1 MSNESFFNLDAE
13 AKLSF
18 LLLASEESSR
28 NSFYLEKD
36 IWIVWTLKQL
46 FNAPFGGNLV
56 FKGGTSLSKAYDIID
71 RFSEDI
77 DITYDIRTIA
87 SDLTAESEIPQT
99 NSQAKKWTKEI
110 RSRLAIWVENEV
122 KPMLENALRR
132 YMLEAVISVDDHVL
146 SLEYNPL
153 TEATSDY
160 VEPIVLL
167 EFGARST
174 GEPTNDLTVSCD
186 ADLPRANLML
196 PEAQVRVMT
205 AERTFWEKASA
216 IHTICVGGRI
226 HGRGHFARHWY
237 DLMRLD
243 KAGISDQAL
252 ADRTLALKVAEH
264 QSVFFRE
271 KDGEGNWIN
280 FREAVQGS
288 LMLVPKGEKRN
299 IVQNDYDD
307 MVEVGMLYSDV
318 PSFDELMDRLSDIER
333 RANSV

>member
-1 MSNESFFNLDAE
+1 MSNESFINLDAE

-18 LLLASEESSR
+18 LSRAAIESAQSA
-28 NSFYLEKD
+28 FYLEKD
-36 IWIVWTLKQL
+36 IWIVWTLQQL
-46 FNAPFGGNLV
+46 FNAPFGGNIV

-87 SDLTAESEIPQT
+87 SDLTAESVIPET
-99 NSQAKKWTKEI
+99 NSQARKWTKEI
-110 RSRLAIWVENEV
+110 RGRLAIWVENEV

-132 YMLEAVISVDDHVL
+132 DMLEAVVSVDDHVL
-146 SLEYNPL
+146 SLKYNPL
-153 TEATSDY
+153 TETSSKY
-160 VEPIVLL
+160 IQPFVLL

-186 ADLPRANLML
+186 AAISGASLIL
-196 PEAQVRVMT
+196 PEANVRAMT

-226 HGRGHFARHWY
+226 RGRGTFARHWY

-271 KDGEGNWIN
+271 KDGAGNWIN

-288 LMLVPKGEKRN
+288 LMLVPQGEKRT

-307 MVEVGMLYSDV
+307 MVEASMLYSDI
-318 PSFDELMDRLSDIER
+318 PSFDELMDRLSDIES